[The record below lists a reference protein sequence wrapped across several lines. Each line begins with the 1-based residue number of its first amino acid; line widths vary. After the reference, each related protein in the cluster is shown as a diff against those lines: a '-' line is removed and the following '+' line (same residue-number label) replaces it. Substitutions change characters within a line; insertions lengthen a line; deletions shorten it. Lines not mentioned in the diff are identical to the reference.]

1 MTSHSE
7 NLKSK
12 SLSRKTRREERE
24 RERER
29 ERESAEELAVVVV
42 VKTVERRRKGVIF
55 GHVRTLTLCL
65 ERLEANTEQ
74 EFPKKPKQ
82 NKKTEQTCQ
91 RPDQQDQCRTSVICV

>member
-12 SLSRKTRREERE
+12 SLSRKTRREE